1 MSRSIHSTLEDRLKT
16 LKRRRDFLDMR
27 IRDYVGKDDSRDKAE
42 ASALHW
48 AIGVIEANRDY
59 AYDAISNEK
68 LLIPTQNI
76 PSERED
82 AIE

>member
-1 MSRSIHSTLEDRLKT
+1 MMSRSVYSTLEDRLKT

-48 AIGVIEANRDY
+48 AIGVIEANRDS
-59 AYDAISNEK
+59 AYDLIQVEKGLRENE
-68 LLIPTQNI
+68 QVQ
-76 PSERED
+76 SQED
-82 AIE
+82 A